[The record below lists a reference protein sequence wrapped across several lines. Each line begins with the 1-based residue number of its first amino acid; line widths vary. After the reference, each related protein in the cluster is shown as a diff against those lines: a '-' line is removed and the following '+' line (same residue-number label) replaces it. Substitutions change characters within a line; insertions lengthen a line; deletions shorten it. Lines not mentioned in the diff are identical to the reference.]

1 MQETTIQRVEETIS
15 KQTGQEPDFDVALAE
30 FDSLD
35 RIQLACD
42 LEEEFNVKISDGHLN
57 RALTVN
63 EIAEYIDSLVAA

>member
-35 RIQLACD
+35 WIQLACD
-42 LEEEFNVKISDGHLN
+42 LEEEFDVKISDEHLN

-63 EIAEYIDSLVAA
+63 DIAAYIDSLVAA